1 MSRPF
6 ARFASLVL
14 FAAATAGAGDAMAQ
28 LRGVL
33 SDHGVPPERPQA
45 GDRRAQSHD
54 RRRDDGALADS
65 IRRIERR
72 TGGQVLSAE
81 RVPFDGR
88 DVSRVKVVDASGRV
102 RVYMDDGRSAR
113 PQEPRTRDD
122 DD

>member
-33 SDHGVPPERPQA
+33 SDRGVPPQA
-45 GDRRAQSHD
+45 GDRNAQSHD